1 MAMSMR
7 LQRMGAKKQ
16 PRYRLVVIEQSSGA
30 DAGYIE
36 KIGNYFPEAS
46 DEDEEIDLDED
57 KAIEWLENGAIPS
70 DTVED
75 ILSEEGILE
84 KLREEESP
92 AQ

>member
-7 LQRMGAKKQ
+7 LQRIGAKKE
-16 PRYRLVVIEQSSGA
+16 PRYRIVVIEQSSGA

-36 KIGNYFPEAS
+36 KIGNFFPEANN
-46 DEDEEIDLDED
+46 EDEEVDLDED

-75 ILSEEGILE
+75 ILSGEGVTE
-84 KLREEESP
+84 KMTEGSTS
-92 AQ
+92 A